1 MLSSRSSIHA
11 DLLTQGFRLSCKI
24 AVGPSGLIGLL
35 NDVNTSLIDLEDAYY
50 SRLTQPAKI
59 VSHLDTAHLAKN
71 NLTLVVLSRREDLGP
86 QGLARGGYSRLLPVP
101 VLLTT
106 ATFEVQGAIEVVTKF
121 DPAALLMGGTGR
133 FLNVY
138 NASALMVA
146 SPETMFSGAVVLV
159 SRTAVEMVAPLT
171 KGKA

>member
-1 MLSSRSSIHA
+1 MLASRNSVNA
-11 DLLTQGFRLSCKI
+11 DLLTPGFRVSCKVN
-24 AVGPSGLIGLL
+24 VGPSGLIGLL

-101 VLLTT
+101 VLITT
-106 ATFEVQGAIEVVTKF
+106 ATFEIQGSIDVVTKF
-121 DPAALLMGGTGR
+121 DPAQLLMGGTGR

-138 NASALMVA
+138 NASALMA
-146 SPETMFSGAVVLV
+146 ANPETVFSGAVILV
-159 SRTAVEMVAPLT
+159 SRTAVEMVAPIT